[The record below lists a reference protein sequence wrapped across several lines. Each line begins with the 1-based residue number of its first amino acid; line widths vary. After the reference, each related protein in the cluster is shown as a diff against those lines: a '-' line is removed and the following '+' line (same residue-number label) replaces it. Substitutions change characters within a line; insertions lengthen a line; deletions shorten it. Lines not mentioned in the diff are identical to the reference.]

1 MWHVRE
7 RTNIYKTL
15 AIRVEGKRIFRIHW
29 NRLEDN
35 IKLDLQM
42 Q

>member
-1 MWHVRE
+1 VRE

-15 AIRVEGKRIFRIHW
+15 AIKVEGERILRIHW

-35 IKLDLQM
+35 IKLDLQI
-42 Q
+42 QR